1 MGRDRDPGLEPG
13 DHRAVAE
20 QDRVHRVVLAAQPV
34 DQRPDDR
41 QEDALLHPHD
51 GHHQE
56 GDDRHEEL
64 RPTRAADPT
73 QGADLHE
80 PDADGEHHGVEHP
93 GGDVREHGAGVLL
106 LVLALRDPARSS
118 PELGTMCRHAA
129 VGQRSSDQPGGLRAI
144 V

>member
-1 MGRDRDPGLEPG
+1 M
-13 DHRAVAE
+13 
-20 QDRVHRVVLAAQPV
+20 VLAAQPV
-34 DQRPDDR
+34 DQRP
-41 QEDALLHPHD
+41 
-51 GHHQE
+51 
-56 GDDRHEEL
+56 DDRHEEL

-118 PELGTMCRHAA
+118 PVLGTMCRHAA
-129 VGQRSSDQPGGLRAI
+129 VGQRSSGQPGGLRAI